1 MIMLRP
7 SKERGN
13 TKANWLDS
21 RHTFSFGD
29 YYDPEH
35 MGFRSLRVINED
47 RVRPATGFDT
57 HSHRDMEI
65 LTYVLDGALEHKD
78 SLGNHFVIHPGELQR
93 MTAGTGISH
102 SEKNPS
108 QLEEVHFFQI
118 WVLPEVK
125 GLRPSYQQRHFRIQ
139 EEPNTLHLVA
149 SKESRDGA
157 LTVHQDV
164 DLYLAHLKPD
174 KQVTRRIK
182 ANRHA
187 WLQVAQGKIV
197 LNGIPMEQGDGAAI
211 SQEEVLEVTA
221 RSEAEILLFDLT

>member
-13 TKANWLDS
+13 TENYWLDS
-21 RHTFSFGD
+21 RHTFSFGN

-47 RVRPATGFDT
+47 RVRPATGFGT

-65 LTYVLDGALEHKD
+65 LTYVIDGALEHED

-108 QLEEVHFFQI
+108 QLEAVHFFQI
-118 WVLPEVK
+118 WILPEVK
-125 GLRPSYQQRHFRIQ
+125 GLRPSYQQRHFKIK
-139 EEPNTLHLVA
+139 EEANALHLVA
-149 SKESRDGA
+149 SKDSQNGA
-157 LTVHQDV
+157 LTVHQDL
-164 DLYLAHLKPD
+164 DLYLAHLGPNR
-174 KQVTRRIK
+174 QVTHRIK

-187 WLQVAQGKIV
+187 WLQVTRGKIV
-197 LNGIPMEQGDGAAI
+197 LNEIPMDEGDGAAI
-211 SQEEVLEVTA
+211 SQEGVLEVTA
-221 RSEAEILLFDLT
+221 RSEAEVLVVDLA

>member
-1 MIMLRP
+1 MISLRP

-13 TKANWLDS
+13 TKVYWLDS

-47 RVRPATGFDT
+47 RVRPSTGFDT
-57 HSHRDMEI
+57 HSHGNMEI
-65 LTYVLDGALEHKD
+65 LTYVIDGALEHED

-93 MTAGTGISH
+93 MTAGGGISH

-118 WVLPEVK
+118 WILPEVK
-125 GLRPSYQQRHFRIQ
+125 GIRPSYQQRHFRIK

-149 SKESRDGA
+149 SKDSRDGA
-157 LTVHQDV
+157 LTIHQDV
-164 DLYLAHLKPD
+164 NLYLTHLKPD
-174 KQVTRRIK
+174 RQVTHRLE

-187 WLQVAQGKIV
+187 WLQIAQGKIV
-197 LNGIPMEQGDGAAI
+197 INGIPMEEGDGTAI
-211 SQEEVLEVTA
+211 SQKEVLEVTA
-221 RSEAEILLFDLT
+221 RSEAEILLFDLA